1 VKIPWVRGVYPDLKP
16 AGRVPVACYP
26 GHRPSAR
33 SESTIPAS
41 VACLTNGNHMLFMYE
56 WTGEPPGFNSDNGG
70 AETDETVVS
79 EKALIDIFVR

>member
-1 VKIPWVRGVYPDLKP
+1 
-16 AGRVPVACYP
+16 
-26 GHRPSAR
+26 
-33 SESTIPAS
+33 
-41 VACLTNGNHMLFMYE
+41 MLFMYE